1 MKTSQG
7 TYFCPKDPLTNDYS
21 VIPRPEDAYVMTNF
35 LRFLT
40 ALFAG
45 LLASAAFSPAS
56 AQNDPVIV
64 ISGGQSDPM
73 PVALPTFIGGTDRTA
88 QIGAELS
95 EVIEANLSRSGLFAP
110 IDQRAFIQRLE
121 TVNALPKFADW
132 RIINARVLLVGEVT
146 EDTDGRVQ
154 VAARLWDVGGNK
166 QLGTIAFKTP
176 TSNLRKAAH
185 EISDFVYENLT
196 GEPGYFDT
204 RVVYVA
210 ETGPKTNRRKRLM
223 VMDQDGANP
232 SMLTDGVNFDA
243 LTPRFSP
250 TDQQIIFL
258 ALYDERPS
266 QVYLYDIKT
275 TELEALGNWR
285 GMTFAPRFTT
295 DGSGVLLSIEDNG
308 NTDIALMNLTT
319 RRVQRLTT
327 NPAIDTSP
335 SMSPDGSEV
344 TFASDRGGSQQIY
357 VMNADGTN
365 QQRITF
371 GDGIYGTPVWSPRG
385 DLIAFTRQYKS
396 RFYIGV
402 VRPDG
407 TGERLLT
414 ESYLDEGPTWSPNGR
429 VIMFF
434 REDRPGGPVNL
445 YSVDL
450 TGHNLRKVNTPTEA
464 SDPAWS
470 PLLD

>member
-1 MKTSQG
+1 
-7 TYFCPKDPLTNDYS
+7 
-21 VIPRPEDAYVMTNF
+21 MTVT
-35 LRFLT
+35 LRSLK
-40 ALFAG
+40 AMVLAG
-45 LLASAAFSPAS
+45 LAALLCGGIAV
-56 AQNDPVIV
+56 AQDDPVIDIV
-64 ISGGQSDPM
+64 GSNADPM
-73 PVALPTFIGGTDRTA
+73 PIALPTFIGTTPETA
-88 QIGAELS
+88 EAGATLS
-95 EVIEANLSRSGLFAP
+95 EVIENNLQRSGLFAP
-110 IDQRAFIQRLE
+110 IDKRAFIQRLD
-121 TVNALPKFADW
+121 TVNTLPKFADW

-146 EDTDGRVQ
+146 EDKDGRVQ
-154 VAARLWDVGGNK
+154 VSARLWDVGGSK

-176 TSNLRKAAH
+176 SSNLRKAAH
-185 EISDFVYENLT
+185 EISDFVYEQLT

-204 RVVYVA
+204 KVVYVA
-210 ETGPKTNRRKRLM
+210 ETGPRDSRRKRLM
-223 VMDQDGANP
+223 IMDQDGANP
-232 SMLTDGVNFDA
+232 SILTDGVNFDA

-250 TDQQIIFL
+250 SEQQIIFL
-258 ALYDERPS
+258 ALFEDRPS
-266 QVYLYDIKT
+266 QVYLYDIST
-275 TELEALGNWR
+275 TELEALGAWR

-295 DGSGVLLSIEDNG
+295 DGSGVLLSIEENG
-308 NTDIALMNLTT
+308 NTDIARMSLPT
-319 RRVQRLTT
+319 RRITRLTN

-335 SMSPDGSEV
+335 SMSPDGDFI

-365 QQRITF
+365 QRRITF
-371 GDGIYGTPVWSPRG
+371 GEGIYGTPVWSPRG

-434 REDRPGGPVNL
+434 REDRPGGPVGL
-445 YSVDL
+445 YAIDL
-450 TGHNLRKVNTPTEA
+450 TGHNLRKVPTGTEA